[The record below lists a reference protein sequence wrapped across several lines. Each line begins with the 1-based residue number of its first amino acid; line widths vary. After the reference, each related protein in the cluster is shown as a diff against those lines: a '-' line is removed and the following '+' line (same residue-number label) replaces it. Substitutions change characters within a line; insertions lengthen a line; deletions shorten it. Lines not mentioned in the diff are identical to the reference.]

1 MCKFYTFENSS
12 ISEKNPACNECV
24 RFPEENPSVTSRT
37 PVETEAP
44 WPIKVEPRNGQMSGK
59 SYLESVQKAYPGI
72 AISSSA
78 KASSVS
84 SRRDGEEGSQ
94 KQPATG
100 PTFTKLEERPE
111 IFEHLKFVSF
121 LSDKNSS

>member
-37 PVETEAP
+37 PVQTEAP
-44 WPIKVEPRNGQMSGK
+44 LPIKVEPRNGQMSGK

-94 KQPATG
+94 KQPVTG

-111 IFEHLKFVSF
+111 IFEHLKQ
-121 LSDKNSS
+121 D